1 MSAIRRWT
9 NMPHLCV
16 GGGFPRASQCI
27 TTFFSSESKGKITS
41 SGSWIKTGPN
51 SSVSLGKKKIETM
64 VIRIITSWA
73 PHIFNS
79 QWFFSISPPS
89 GLVHYFQTNLCRK
102 ENKKK
107 LHSVV
112 ELETTKQIVPIT
124 SLLFYSRLLMFKVI
138 GGDYSNILYIVRG
151 GPHRKCFRATEWITQ
166 IFVAEQKN
174 WLLLYKCRILWWNK

>member
-1 MSAIRRWT
+1 MDKHAAPVCGWWIPPCFTVHHNFLFIRIQRKNNIIWLLDK
-9 NMPHLCV
+9 NRSKL
-16 GGGFPRASQCI
+16 FS
-27 TTFFSSESKGKITS
+27 FFGE
-41 SGSWIKTGPN
+41 
-51 SSVSLGKKKIETM
+51 KKIETM